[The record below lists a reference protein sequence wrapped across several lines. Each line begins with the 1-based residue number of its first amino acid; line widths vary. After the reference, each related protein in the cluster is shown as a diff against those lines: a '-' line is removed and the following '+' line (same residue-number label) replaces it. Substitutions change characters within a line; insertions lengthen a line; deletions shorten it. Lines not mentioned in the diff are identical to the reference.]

1 MHDSAASTTKEFSYE
16 GEKRYYSQHWPE
28 GAKPYLHLERY
39 LRCWLDPDKI
49 FRGKLVLDV
58 GAGEL
63 TYTRLIA
70 DLFEPKQIVA
80 CELFRERMRPA
91 FLENR
96 NSRLKAVT
104 GSCFQFP
111 FRSDLFDVVFAS
123 GVLSQLPDL
132 RDALEEIGRVL
143 KPGGVFVSWDP
154 NPFNPVI
161 LYRYLATPRSPN
173 QFIFW
178 PHKVLP
184 LFKSSGLSASTKFF
198 YARLPW
204 TRNRFL
210 GTCIGIVAHLHHKE
224 THG

>member
-1 MHDSAASTTKEFSYE
+1 
-16 GEKRYYSQHWPE
+16 
-28 GAKPYLHLERY
+28 
-39 LRCWLDPDKI
+39 
-49 FRGKLVLDV
+49 
-58 GAGEL
+58 
-63 TYTRLIA
+63 
-70 DLFEPKQIVA
+70 
-80 CELFRERMRPA
+80 RMRPA

-132 RDALEEIGRVL
+132 KDALGEVGRVL

>member
-1 MHDSAASTTKEFSYE
+1 MLSNPQTPIAPRDHFSSIVPNWAHLGPPLRPAPDDSAVVQRVVAGLGGAAHAVVLGLTPEIIACD
-16 GEKRYYSQHWPE
+16 WPADVQLSAVDHSPPMIQALWPP
-28 GAKPYLHLERY
+28 AKCPPQSEVILGNW
-39 LRCWLDPDKI
+39 CAMP
-49 FRGKLVLDV
+49 
-58 GAGEL
+58 
-63 TYTRLIA
+63 
-70 DLFEPKQIVA
+70 
-80 CELFRERMRPA
+80 
-91 FLENR
+91 
-96 NSRLKAVT
+96 
-104 GSCFQFP
+104 
-111 FRSDLFDVVFAS
+111 FAS
-123 GVLSQLPDL
+123 DSIDLVAGDGCYVLQTYPDGYASL
-132 RDALEEIGRVL
+132 TQEVGRVL